1 MSVVIRVWS
10 DENPTKRLLNQC
22 SVDMRQK
29 LTINPKM
36 LSVVSAGVTAA
47 GMGGGMDRLGGGG
60 GGPGSGARE
69 LTAAAATR
77 EHRQMRLHSVDTH
90 TDITINLPPSIEM
103 PDGEEHPFTS
113 SRLHIRDA
121 EQESEIY
128 QKCIR
133 PPPNRTVLESE
144 SPPPYRSCSA
154 GMLSTSSSSSGS
166 SDWSTSSPT
175 NPLVVRCHS
184 MSSTS
189 SKSSLNTTSTAAT
202 TPAIQ
207 KTDFLQRTVKIF
219 TGGGKKTVYQQPPPA
234 PALPVVIVPTVMK
247 IHRGA
252 GGEHRSKHHHDV

>member
-1 MSVVIRVWS
+1 MSVVVRVWTE
-10 DENPTKRLLNQC
+10 ENPTERIANQC
-22 SVDMRQK
+22 SVVMRQK

-36 LSVVSAGVTAA
+36 LSVVSAGVTTA

-60 GGPGSGARE
+60 GGPGAGARD
-69 LTAAAATR
+69 LTAAAAAATR
-77 EHRQMRLHSVDTH
+77 EHRQMRLH

-103 PDGEEHPFTS
+103 PDGEEHPYTS

-154 GMLSTSSSSSGS
+154 GMLSTSSSSSSGS
-166 SDWSTSSPT
+166 GDWSTSSPS

-189 SKSSLNTTSTAAT
+189 SKSSLNAA

-234 PALPVVIVPTVMK
+234 PALPVVIVPTVVKM
-247 IHRGA
+247 HRGA
-252 GGEHRSKHHHDV
+252 PGAEHRSKHHHDV